1 MFGMFSLTPWFVLIF
16 WWLSVNGPLSM
27 FVMFPSTL
35 WALHLTSIFAW
46 IKYALAI
53 FDCLFFFITYHMMD
67 SLKFLHKIC
76 GIISANHSCCMQYAY
91 LIYTDSIYEKLLP
104 NPAPLFALFMCCFL
118 DAHQFHLYQA
128 SDIIT
133 AGDFVIIVFCLFAE
147 YLFAISGLNWKWLKL
162 FLWWTLLLGICLL
175 VTF

>member
-1 MFGMFSLTPWFVLIF
+1 MFGMISLTPWFVLIF
-16 WWLSVNGPLSM
+16 WWLSVNGSLTM
-27 FVMFPSTL
+27 FVMFPSTS
-35 WALHLTSIFAW
+35 WALT
-46 IKYALAI
+46 
-53 FDCLFFFITYHMMD
+53 FDFNICMNEVCTGNFLLPFLSTYHMMD
-67 SLKFLHKIC
+67 SLKSSHKIC
-76 GIISANHSCCMQYAY
+76 GIMSANHSCCKQYAH
-91 LIYTDSIYEKLLP
+91 LIYTDSIYDKLLP
-104 NPAPLFALFMCCFL
+104 NLAPLFALFMCCFL

-147 YLFAISGLNWKWLKL
+147 YLFAIFGLNWKWLKL